1 MFESIKNKIKNF
13 EPLTKNSYGR
23 LWNEKSGDN
32 QLDWYTEMHN
42 SCLPMHEDFIDFF
55 KKNSF
60 KTILEIGC
68 GTGYYPI
75 NSHDLFKDKIYTGLD
90 FSQTAIE
97 TCKRNSKFD
106 FICTDFIKF
115 NFEKKF
121 DFIFSHAVIDHVY
134 DIEKFIER
142 IFNLSTKYA
151 YITSYRG
158 FFPELEKH
166 KMNWNGSEGSY
177 YNDISIK
184 TIKKQLTS
192 LGLKESEF
200 NLRSIKVDDNGI
212 DDDYQTI
219 IEIIKESSNN

>member
-23 LWNEKSGDN
+23 LWNEKSGNN

-42 SCLPMHEDFIDFF
+42 SCLPMHKDFIDFL

-134 DIEKFIER
+134 DIEKFISEDDPVSIAKYLFEKISEIKFVLQDTQKDIITR
-142 IFNLSTKYA
+142 SLDLYGSNDLGISRVLTKVFVKKILRTGFNPSK
-151 YITSYRG
+151 
-158 FFPELEKH
+158 
-166 KMNWNGSEGSY
+166 SE
-177 YNDISIK
+177 NQTRKI
-184 TIKKQLTS
+184 
-192 LGLKESEF
+192 
-200 NLRSIKVDDNGI
+200 I
-212 DDDYQTI
+212 DSADWPYC
-219 IEIIKESSNN
+219 